1 MGQKCRNP
9 VFFGKMTEERCPQCA
24 STSAGVSFT
33 RSSMVM
39 ASACSAP
46 AANLRMSWDS
56 SASCW
61 SRGVSVSSSRW
72 KKPADGSRR
81 TGPAGGSGSPSLP
94 GRGLLSEHKSGR
106 GQTAVCQAE
115 NGPSGENLSERGEK
129 HLEPAGMVCYNYPVI
144 VGPFPGRKG
153 NLLPPG
159 GELGRRQSAAG
170 PAGALARASRNFEGD
185 VKSYEIRNRNK
196 LAFFH
201 ISIYSYISP

>member
-115 NGPSGENLSERGEK
+115 NGPSGENGAVRREEWDLPGKNLSERGEK
-129 HLEPAGMVCYNYPVI
+129 HLEPAGMVCYNYPVT

-153 NLLPPG
+153 RLPPG
-159 GELGRRQSAAG
+159 GAPGRRRGAAG
-170 PAGALARASRNFEGD
+170 RPDLAPCPEPAGILKEM
-185 VKSYEIRNRNK
+185 
-196 LAFFH
+196 
-201 ISIYSYISP
+201 